1 MVSDDLFEDIPNFVI
16 FSFEHFLCGLDRV
29 GMPEVFELSDDER
42 LVEFQSDLLGQS
54 ALVET
59 QTRSDDDHRAGRVVD
74 PFSEKVFAETTLL
87 ALDHI
92 RQGLQRSVAASEHWP
107 FASSVVKQSI
117 DRLLE
122 HSFFVADDD
131 FWGVEIDQ
139 LAQSVVAVDDPSVQI
154 VEVGGCEV
162 PAVE

>member
-74 PFSEKVFAETTLL
+74 AFSEKVLAEPTLL
-87 ALDHI
+87 ALDHVG
-92 RQGLQRSVAASEHWP
+92 QGLQRSVAASENRP
-107 FASSVVKQSI
+107 LASSVVKQSI
-117 DRLLE
+117 DRLLK

-131 FWGVEIDQ
+131 FRRVEIDQ

-154 VEVGGCEV
+154 VEVGGCKV